1 MSITFRPSV
10 SSEVARLAAFR
21 TLVGHDPIHWSVRR
35 LASRMDTARPWFEGV
50 DNQQLCR
57 GGPRSIGHESRCR
70 EGEPLLCRT
79 VPPMEEVR
87 DLSPRPDRH
96 GSQGTDDSSG
106 SGLSWSSGGWRSSLS
121 HSPSGPN
128 CSTSGPTSRTCR
140 SLARSGHSWVRV
152 LVPWGPIAVLFTASY
167 QDRTYELARPRS
179 DSVMKQPQGF
189 LALLSTEEGS
199 GKKPTAAQ
207 YVGVILACG
216 HLSTRKRREESVSV
230 AIDGGDLP
238 PSALALLLDAPLRSS
253 EEHDQRVGS
262 RLLLMAAGELT
273 DDTTGAFDWPE
284 VLSQWP
290 AHFPREAQVNVLAAI
305 GRTLASQP
313 LLFWHSRRDWAAYLL
328 DEALISTTSDD
339 GVKDSAYLLQCC
351 LLRSF
356 ERGLTSHL
364 NRGEERRGSV
374 TFVDNADDYHL
385 VGRYDASVKRG
396 EEAMKSKWADDRTVA
411 NGDQ

>member
-1 MSITFRPSV
+1 
-10 SSEVARLAAFR
+10 
-21 TLVGHDPIHWSVRR
+21 
-35 LASRMDTARPWFEGV
+35 
-50 DNQQLCR
+50 
-57 GGPRSIGHESRCR
+57 
-70 EGEPLLCRT
+70 LCRT
-79 VPPMEEVR
+79 VPPMEEA
-87 DLSPRPDRH
+87 SRPVSTT
-96 GSQGTDDSSG
+96 G
-106 SGLSWSSGGWRSSLS
+106 
-121 HSPSGPN
+121 PS
-128 CSTSGPTSRTCR
+128 R
-140 SLARSGHSWVRV
+140 LARNRR
-152 LVPWGPIAVLFTASY
+152 LVWLGLVVVFGWLAIVAVTLAIRTELFDFGSDFSNAQVAGEVWAFLGTGLGAVGALIAVLFTASY
-167 QDRTYELARPRS
+167 QDRTYELARQTEKRQR
-179 DSVMKQPQGF
+179 DEAAAGF

-207 YVGVILACG
+207 YVGVILCLRALEHKETARG
-216 HLSTRKRREESVSV
+216 VLSV

-273 DDTTGAFDWPE
+273 DDTTAAFDWPE

-339 GVKDSAYLLQCC
+339 GVKDSAYLLQRC

-364 NRGEERRGSV
+364 NRGEERRELV

-385 VGRYDASVKRG
+385 VGRYDATVKRA